1 LVDPDQPDRRQQ
13 QHHRLTNMTATLAK
27 SDLFAGLMTTAN
39 AQGLTVR
46 QDGDHVLRGGQEAI
60 KAKWFLGGNKAV
72 YAFSCRLDEGTHT
85 AVFREAVTDSA
96 WGIAPPG
103 FRTES
108 YSQSGTTVKLTGAQ
122 KSVGGGG
129 TLKFG
134 SWREACEQA
143 VVQAGWHFEHQA
155 SRAP

>member
-1 LVDPDQPDRRQQ
+1 MNV
-13 QHHRLTNMTATLAK
+13 TATVAK
-27 SDLFAGLMTTAN
+27 PDLFAGLMTAAI
-39 AQGLTVR
+39 AQGLSVR
-46 QDGDHVLRGGQEAI
+46 QDGDDVLRGDQEAI

-72 YAFSCRLDEGTHT
+72 YAFSCRLDEATHT
-85 AVFREAVTDSA
+85 AVFREAVTESG

-108 YSQSGTTVKLTGAQ
+108 HSQSGATVKSTSAQ

-134 SWREACEQA
+134 NWREACEQA
-143 VVQAGWHFEHQA
+143 VAQAGWHFEHQA
-155 SRAP
+155 ARAP